1 MTRRSDEIYE
11 FEPGA
16 ATPLLFT
23 PESEGGAPFDP
34 NGVSL
39 KVSIIV
45 KKVRYDL
52 MGVWEPENAGF
63 AVDLNDL
70 KDVITS
76 SNLISGYVY
85 MTSDDVWERVATV
98 YLQPI
103 EGAEWQPTT

>member
-1 MTRRSDEIYE
+1 MARRSDEIYT

-16 ATPLLFT
+16 ATPLLFSSEVEGDT
-23 PESEGGAPFDP
+23 PFNPT
-34 NGVSL
+34 GVSL
-39 KVSIIV
+39 KVSVTI

-52 MGVWEPENAGF
+52 IGVWEAENAGF

-70 KDVITS
+70 KDVITN